1 MIKALVVDDH
11 SIIRNSFKLI
21 IEQDKDIK
29 VVGFAS
35 NGLEALEACELM
47 SPDIVL
53 MDIRMPVCD
62 GVEGTRLIKEKFS
75 SIKILV
81 ISTFDDDEYV
91 NEAIKNGADSYILKD
106 VKDEELA
113 GIIKS
118 TVSGY
123 KVVSHNVFEKIKSNA
138 AAKTEISFEKA
149 ETHKSGLTK
158 RQTEIIKLIIDGK
171 SNKEIALELNITEG
185 TIRNMISTLLLKYN
199 LQDRTQ
205 LAVFGIKN
213 NIL

>member
-1 MIKALVVDDH
+1 MIKALIVDDH

-21 IEQDKDIK
+21 IEQDKDIE
-29 VVGFAS
+29 VVGLAS
-35 NGLEALEACELM
+35 NGLEAFEACEQL

-53 MDIRMPVCD
+53 MDIRMPVCN
-62 GVEGTRLIKEKFS
+62 GVEGTKLIKEKFG

-81 ISTFDDDEYV
+81 VSTFDDAEYV

-106 VKDEELA
+106 VKDEELV

-123 KVVSHNVFEKIKSNA
+123 KVVNHNVFEKIKANA
-138 AAKTEISFEKA
+138 DSKMEISFAKP
-149 ETHKSGLTK
+149 ETLKSNLTK
-158 RQTEIIKLIIDGK
+158 RQEEIIKLIIDGK
-171 SNKEIALELNITEG
+171 SNKEIALALNITEG
-185 TIRNMISTLLLKYN
+185 TVRNMVSTLLLKYN

-205 LAVFGIKN
+205 IAVFGIKN

>member
-11 SIIRNSFKLI
+11 SIIRNSLKLI

-29 VVGFAS
+29 VVGFAA
-35 NGLEALEACELM
+35 NGFEAFEACRQL

-62 GVEGTRLIKEKFS
+62 GVKATRLIKEEFKS
-75 SIKILV
+75 TKILI

-106 VKDEELA
+106 VTDEELT

-118 TVSGY
+118 TVRGY
-123 KVVSHNVFEKIKSNA
+123 KVINHNVFEKIKLFSKN
-138 AAKTEISFEKA
+138 KSPIFFEKQEEYKA
-149 ETHKSGLTK
+149 SFTK
-158 RQTEIIKLIIDGK
+158 RQKEIIKLIIEGK

-185 TIRNMISTLLLKYN
+185 TVKNLISTLLSKYS

-205 LAVFGIKN
+205 IAVFGIKN
-213 NIL
+213 NVL

>member
-21 IEQDKDIK
+21 IEQDTDIK

-91 NEAIKNGADSYILKD
+91 NQAIKNGADSYILKD
-106 VKDEELA
+106 VKDEELT

-138 AAKTEISFEKA
+138 SAKTEISFEKT